1 MRHDNTYEYSAKML
15 SSSFF
20 LFLSLKNERTNRYSI
35 YTKIMKRWKRPSSLY
50 VQRVSISRNLTS
62 TWPSGVDCFFH
73 VLVDHISQNAFRT
86 TASDLHTVYY
96 TFCDTACSQFKL
108 SLSLS
113 LKKRVGAGGLKLKHF
128 NALVF
133 CQCVVT
139 HPRSWCC
146 GFNVL

>member
-1 MRHDNTYEYSAKML
+1 MISHLFEGRHVINIQFDQKEIHLPLPPMSIVLYNMTTRTNIQQKCFFSYYY
-15 SSSFF
+15 F

-96 TFCDTACSQFKL
+96 TFCDTVCSQFKL

-113 LKKRVGAGGLKLKHF
+113 
-128 NALVF
+128 
-133 CQCVVT
+133 
-139 HPRSWCC
+139 
-146 GFNVL
+146 